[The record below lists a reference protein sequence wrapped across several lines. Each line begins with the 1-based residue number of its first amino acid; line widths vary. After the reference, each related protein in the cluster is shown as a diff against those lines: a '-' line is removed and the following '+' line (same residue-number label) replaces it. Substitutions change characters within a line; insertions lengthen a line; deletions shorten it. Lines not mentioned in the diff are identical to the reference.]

1 MIDPFAVEV
10 AERVG
15 RRVRR
20 RRRAI
25 DMTQEELAFRAGIHR
40 TQITLIEKGRRMPY
54 LYTLVKIAGGL
65 GISTCQLFEGIT
77 WAPDEQVG
85 SFGADLIGGPDDG

>member
-1 MIDPFAVEV
+1 MDPFAAEI

-15 RRVRR
+15 RRIRR

-54 LYTLVKIAGGL
+54 PYTLIKIAAGL

-77 WAPDEQVG
+77 WAPEEQVG
-85 SFGADLIGGPDDG
+85 SFVVDPMENTEDG